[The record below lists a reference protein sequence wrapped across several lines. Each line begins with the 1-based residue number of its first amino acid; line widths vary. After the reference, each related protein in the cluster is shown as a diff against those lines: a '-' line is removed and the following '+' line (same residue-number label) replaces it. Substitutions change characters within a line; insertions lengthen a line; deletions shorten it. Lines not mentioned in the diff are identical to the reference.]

1 MEQVSL
7 VSLWLPI
14 LVSAVIVFFAGFLA
28 WTVLPHHRSD
38 WVTMPSDEPLLQAIR
53 SLGLE
58 RGQYFFPRAMKPDVA
73 KQDPEAAARA
83 KEGPIGSLVLWEG
96 PPKMGK
102 SLTYYFLFC
111 LGVSFMVAYVGYAA
125 IPAGAEYLHV
135 FRVLGTTAALAYAAA
150 EIPAAIWFG
159 HTWSS
164 VWKSVIDGVVYG
176 LLTGGAFGWLWP
188 G

>member
-14 LVSAVIVFFAGFLA
+14 LVAAVIVFFAGFVA

-38 WVTMPSDEPLLQAIR
+38 WVRIPNEESMLEAIR
-53 SLGLE
+53 GLGLGRGQYVFPHAMTPEGAKDPDAKAKLQEGPRGSLIIWDMPNTGKSLGLH
-58 RGQYFFPRAMKPDVA
+58 
-73 KQDPEAAARA
+73 
-83 KEGPIGSLVLWEG
+83 
-96 PPKMGK
+96 
-102 SLTYYFLFC
+102 FLFC
-111 LGVSFMVAYVGYAA
+111 LGVSFLVGYVGYAA

-135 FRVLGTTAALAYAAA
+135 FRVLGTTAILAYSAA
-150 EIPAAIWFG
+150 EIPGAIWFG
-159 HTWSS
+159 RTWGSI
-164 VWKSVIDGVVYG
+164 WKNVIDGVVFG